1 MQNQIPRSS
10 VTDDFE
16 AYSRVRFQKRQIRTV
31 GSCLGLAIICYVIVS
46 TVFSALLVLFGK
58 FNAYA
63 TDSVL
68 QFSLDIIV
76 TLIAILLPF
85 KLMGVLIEK
94 RTALPASAPIGAPE
108 GGFLLSLS
116 AVFFGLGLCMVGN
129 IITGYIVSFSKIIG
143 HEFTSPDLNFPS
155 GFSGFILSIVRIAL
169 IAALCEEIAFRGT
182 ALQPLRKYGLWFA
195 VICSSCVFAI
205 MHGNLVQAPFALIAG
220 IGFGWIC
227 IKTGS
232 IWPTFIIH
240 FLNNLF
246 SVAISYLISSESVSE
261 ELALKIE
268 SAILYTLIALGVFFG
283 FLFIKRARN
292 IPTDYGFVSDL
303 SAAQKAV
310 AFFVNIPMIAA
321 IAYMVYVTVTYI
333 K

>member
-1 MQNQIPRSS
+1 MPRSG

-16 AYSRVRFQKRQIRTV
+16 AYSRARFQKRQIRTV

-94 RTALPASAPIGAPE
+94 RTAIPASAPIGAPE

-169 IAALCEEIAFRGT
+169 IAA
-182 ALQPLRKYGLWFA
+182 QPLRKYGLWFA